1 MGQTTAAARYRRLGD
16 ELRRHRLLAGLSS
29 SELAERTGWSK
40 VKIWRI
46 ESGHL
51 EIDTVDVIHFLGE
64 CGMMRGQ
71 VLDLLAEFH
80 DAERNHEY
88 WLAPYGQ
95 YLEDSVCSLIFHE
108 ATASSSV
115 SYDPQLIPGLLQT
128 ETYARATIERF
139 DSRTGDDLTSG
150 VRARLQRQRVL
161 YRSKP
166 GRFTFFVHEHA
177 LRATIGDPSV
187 MQEQLLALM
196 FADGLPH
203 VSVRVVP
210 ASAMFGGAFRLF
222 NFARH
227 SPLVYLNGQ
236 LAGLFIEDKEYVRQY
251 ELLIPRVADAAL
263 DERESRLFIAALA
276 SEFDRGSLGDLEE
289 EQLQRGRQH

>member
-1 MGQTTAAARYRRLGD
+1 MSC
-16 ELRRHRLLAGLSS
+16 AGTVGSRACRA

-46 ESGHL
+46 ETGRL

-64 CGMMRGQ
+64 CGIMRGQ
-71 VLDLLAEFH
+71 VMDLLAEFH

-88 WLAPYGQ
+88 WLDPLGQ
-95 YLEDSVCSLIFHE
+95 RLEDSVCSLIFHE

-128 ETYARATIERF
+128 EAYARATIERF
-139 DSRTGDDLTSG
+139 DSRTGDDLACG
-150 VRARLQRQRVL
+150 VRARLQRQRIL

-166 GRFTFFVHEHA
+166 GRYTFFLHEHA
-177 LRATIGDPSV
+177 LRATIGDPAV

-196 FADGLPH
+196 FADGLDH

-210 ASAMFGGAFRLF
+210 ASAMFGGAFRLLRF
-222 NFARH
+222 TGHR
-227 SPLVYLNGQ
+227 PLVYLGVQ
-236 LAGLFIEDKEYVRQY
+236 VAGLFIEGKEYVRQY
-251 ELLIPRVADAAL
+251 ELLIPKVADAAL
-263 DERESRLFIAALA
+263 DEGESRLFIAARA